1 MGVSSLNIDKSDINK
16 ITEFLIRNVT
26 PYLIYLFGSAVNGIF
41 REDSDI
47 DIAFLSD
54 NEFTSYEVFMLAQ
67 KLSDI
72 LKRDVDLIDLNKAST
87 VFKVQIIA
95 KGRIIYCINGNRRAY
110 FEMYAFKEYVT
121 LNEEREVILQNIKKR
136 GRVYE

>member
-1 MGVSSLNIDKSDINK
+1 MNIDKSDINK
-16 ITEFLIRNVT
+16 IIEFLIRNVT

-41 REDSDI
+41 REDSDM

-54 NEFTSYEVFMLAQ
+54 NEFTSYEVFILAQ
-67 KLSDI
+67 KLSDK

-87 VFKVQIIA
+87 VFRVQIIA
-95 KGRIIYCINGNRRAY
+95 KGNIIYCIDDNRRAY
-110 FEMYAFKEYVT
+110 FEMYAFKEYAT

>member
-1 MGVSSLNIDKSDINK
+1 LNIDKSDINK
-16 ITEFLIRNVT
+16 IIEFLIRNVT

-41 REDSDI
+41 REDSDM

-54 NEFTSYEVFMLAQ
+54 NEFTSYEVFILAQ
-67 KLSDI
+67 KLSDK

-87 VFKVQIIA
+87 VFRVQIIA
-95 KGRIIYCINGNRRAY
+95 KGNIIYCIDDNRRAY
-110 FEMYAFKEYVT
+110 FEMYAFKEYAT

>member
-1 MGVSSLNIDKSDINK
+1 MNIDKSDINK

-110 FEMYAFKEYVT
+110 FEMYAFKEYAS

-136 GRVYE
+136 GRIYE